1 MLAVVG
7 SLLFSAHAIP
17 AQESTEMHMLSADQA
32 VGANWELISQELAT
46 ITRKHGLPMAA
57 AVDAAA
63 AMQDLTEDLAAG
75 PVIGSELM
83 TLSPQCKFAKK
94 QLDNTRKEARSNKT
108 DAKVLKKADVLCACR
123 GQCKTGTMNSVNAA
137 YTSFFS
143 AKSIDWIAVNKE
155 LRQLVKRS
163 GLDPLAA
170 EEAAEAMYDRAEDKE
185 VESIK
190 TTLAADSAPACNEA
204 KAEFRKAGLE
214 AKSAGWIERIPAR
227 RKARCLCKG
236 DWGCP
241 KEETVLVHL
250 YTVLYDTKMS
260 DTEKIDDLKS
270 MMTKDVDPHNV
281 DEAMDKMDK
290 NLKYGPSA

>member
-1 MLAVVG
+1 
-7 SLLFSAHAIP
+7 
-17 AQESTEMHMLSADQA
+17 
-32 VGANWELISQELAT
+32 
-46 ITRKHGLPMAA
+46 MAA

-75 PVIGSELM
+75 PVGTELLAL
-83 TLSPQCKFAKK
+83 TPQCKAAKK
-94 QLDNTRKEARSNKT
+94 ELDDTRKEARANKT
-108 DAKVLKKADVLCACR
+108 DAKVLMKADVLCSCR
-123 GQCKTGTMNSVNAA
+123 GQCKKADVSSVSMA

-190 TTLAADSAPACNEA
+190 TTLAADSTPACNEA

-214 AKSAGWIERIPAR
+214 AKSAGWILRIPAR

-250 YTVLYDTKMS
+250 YNTLYDQKMTS
-260 DTEKIDDLKS
+260 DAKIEDLTN

-281 DEAMDKMDK
+281 DEAFEKMDK

>member
-1 MLAVVG
+1 MLRAVG
-7 SLLFSAHAIP
+7 SLLLAMSAHAIP
-17 AQESTEMHMLSADQA
+17 SQDTHMLSAEQA

-46 ITRKHGLPMAA
+46 ITRRHGLPMAA

-75 PVIGSELM
+75 PVGTELLAL
-83 TLSPQCKFAKK
+83 TPQCKAAKK
-94 QLDNTRKEARSNKT
+94 ELDDTRKEARANKT
-108 DAKVLKKADVLCACR
+108 DAKVLMKADVLCSCR
-123 GQCKTGTMNSVNAA
+123 GQCKKADVSSVSMA

-190 TTLAADSAPACNEA
+190 TTLAADSTPACNEA

-214 AKSAGWIERIPAR
+214 AKSAGWILRIPAR

-250 YTVLYDTKMS
+250 YNTLYDQKMTS
-260 DTEKIDDLKS
+260 DAKIEDLTN

-281 DEAMDKMDK
+281 DEAFEKMDK

>member
-1 MLAVVG
+1 
-7 SLLFSAHAIP
+7 
-17 AQESTEMHMLSADQA
+17 MLSAEQA

-46 ITRKHGLPMAA
+46 ITRRHGLPMAA

-75 PVIGSELM
+75 PVGTELLAL
-83 TLSPQCKFAKK
+83 TPQCKAAKK
-94 QLDNTRKEARSNKT
+94 ELDDTRKEARANKT
-108 DAKVLKKADVLCACR
+108 DAKVLMKADVLCSCR
-123 GQCKTGTMNSVNAA
+123 GQCKKADVSSVSMA

-190 TTLAADSAPACNEA
+190 TTLAADSTPACNEA

-214 AKSAGWIERIPAR
+214 AKSAGWILRIPAR

-250 YTVLYDTKMS
+250 YNTLYDQKMTS
-260 DTEKIDDLKS
+260 DAKIEDLTN

-281 DEAMDKMDK
+281 DEAFEKMDK